1 METVRWNGRTK
12 PQSDDLKVGTLTE
25 TEVFK
30 LISEKG
36 WKLQNGNHRFEK
48 REKTGNRN
56 YVGTEKC
63 LLICR
68 NEEAEPKGEVF

>member
-1 METVRWNGRTK
+1 METVWWNGRTK
-12 PQSDDLKVGTLTE
+12 PLSDDLKVGTLTE

-30 LISEKG
+30 PIQKKDGSCKMEIADLK
-36 WKLQNGNHRFEK
+36 K
-48 REKTGNRN
+48 EKTGNRKH
-56 YVGTEKC
+56 VGTEKC

>member
-12 PQSDDLKVGTLTE
+12 PLSDDLKVGTLTE

-30 LISEKG
+30 LIQKKDGSCKMETTDLK
-36 WKLQNGNHRFEK
+36 K
-48 REKTGNRN
+48 EKTGNRN

>member
-1 METVRWNGRTK
+1 METVWWNGRTK
-12 PQSDDLKVGTLTE
+12 PLSDDLKVGTLTE

-30 LISEKG
+30 LIQKKDGSCKMEITDLK
-36 WKLQNGNHRFEK
+36 KE
-48 REKTGNRN
+48 ETGNRKH
-56 YVGTEKC
+56 VGTEKC

>member
-1 METVRWNGRTK
+1 M
-12 PQSDDLKVGTLTE
+12 TE

-30 LISEKG
+30 PIQK
-36 WKLQNGNHRFEK
+36 KDGNCKMEITDLK
-48 REKTGNRN
+48 KEKTGNRN
-56 YVGTEKC
+56 YVETEKC

>member
-30 LISEKG
+30 PIQKNDGSCKMEIADLK
-36 WKLQNGNHRFEK
+36 K
-48 REKTGNRN
+48 EKTGNRKH
-56 YVGTEKC
+56 VGTEKC